1 MQTWF
6 TKPIFRGALDKN
18 GTKQQGCLCLWFSV
32 VLCMF
37 ALNGWIAGC
46 GSLPAW
52 IRSTRGVSLLWGLC
66 EALWGRRL
74 VSGCMFPI
82 GCFCWAKTQWGS
94 GFFKEAV
101 SLLCVCVCMCVFFPK
116 ELFVWCW
123 LYHIWLMEHSDELI
137 SDWWLIILCGQNKNG
152 IWMPV
157 LSKEQI
163 FVSLTT
169 VHAIGKKVNTEHHRL
184 RKEGCNHRHTITRC
198 SDSLRFD
205 TDILNDETYSHPNLI
220 VTI

>member
-1 MQTWF
+1 MQTWY
-6 TKPIFRGALDKN
+6 TKTIFRSALDKN

-94 GFFKEAV
+94 GLFKEAV
-101 SLLCVCVCMCVFFPK
+101 SLLCACVCMCVFFPRNC
-116 ELFVWCW
+116 LFDAD
-123 LYHIWLMEHSDELI
+123 YII
-137 SDWWLIILCGQNKNG
+137 FDWWSTLMSSSQTDGWSFCVVKIRMEFECQCYPKSRS
-152 IWMPV
+152 
-157 LSKEQI
+157 LSLSPQ
-163 FVSLTT
+163 FMQ
-169 VHAIGKKVNTEHHRL
+169 
-184 RKEGCNHRHTITRC
+184 
-198 SDSLRFD
+198 
-205 TDILNDETYSHPNLI
+205 
-220 VTI
+220 